1 MTVTSSGRRLLSG
14 TRTDQEDVNDSR
26 RRLRAPRRSPAID
39 RPQVRFGINRRRGDG
54 SGANLRVSDS
64 KRPHVLRGGPDLLL
78 EHSAARVT
86 HTRRI
91 VMFRMMVPLAAAA
104 CLLAVHTPTLSAAQS
119 KPASRTT
126 TAKPAAGKVVNIN
139 TASVAEL
146 NGLPGIGAKTAALI
160 VEYRQK
166 NGPFKKIEEL
176 MNVRGVGEK
185 NFLKLK
191 DQVSVGNAKAD
202 HDQPS
207 QR

>member
-1 MTVTSSGRRLLSG
+1 MFCAVGPTS
-14 TRTDQEDVNDSR
+14 
-26 RRLRAPRRSPAID
+26 
-39 RPQVRFGINRRRGDG
+39 
-54 SGANLRVSDS
+54 
-64 KRPHVLRGGPDLLL
+64 LL
-78 EHSAARVT
+78 EHLRRSGVIT

-202 HDQPS
+202 HDQQP